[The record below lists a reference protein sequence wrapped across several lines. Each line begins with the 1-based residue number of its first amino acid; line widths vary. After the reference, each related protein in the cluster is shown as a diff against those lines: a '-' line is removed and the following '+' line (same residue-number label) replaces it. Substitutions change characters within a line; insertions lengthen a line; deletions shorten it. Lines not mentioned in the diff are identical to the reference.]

1 MLGRTLVLLIDG
13 HKADLA
19 ETARLLHA
27 NSYDTAEADDGLS
40 GLRQFFNLHP
50 DIVIIDLGVN
60 EMSGWKVARRI
71 REMSDVPVIITAG
84 DATNEDVTH
93 ALDLGV
99 EGFLTKPYDTREL
112 IARLNSIRTRSM
124 QTDEDKWVYQHNG
137 LTVDLRSCEVFVHGE
152 EVGLTSTEYR
162 LLTYL
167 IDRRG
172 WVLSHDQILS
182 HVWGSDYIGEK
193 SQVKLYIWYLRQKLE
208 NDPRHPELIVTR
220 RGLGYSFV
228 G

>member
-1 MLGRTLVLLIDG
+1 MLGRNLVLLIDG
-13 HKADLA
+13 NKSDLA

-27 NSYDTAEADDGLS
+27 NSFDTAEADDGLS

-50 DIVIIDLGVN
+50 DIVIVDLDVS
-60 EMSGWKVARRI
+60 EMLGWKVVNRI
-71 REMSDVPVIITAG
+71 REMSDVPVIVTSSE
-84 DATNEDVTH
+84 ATNEDVTR
-93 ALDLGV
+93 ALDIGI
-99 EGFLTKPYDTREL
+99 EGFLAKPYDPREL
-112 IARLNSIRTRSM
+112 IRRLNSIQNRSM
-124 QTDEDKWVYQHNG
+124 ETDEKKWVYQRNG
-137 LTVDLRSCEVFVHGE
+137 LTVDLRSCEVFVQGE

-172 WVLSHDQILS
+172 WVLSQDQILS
-182 HVWGSDYIGEK
+182 HVWGSDYVGEK

-208 NDPRHPELIVTR
+208 SDPRNPQLIVTR
-220 RGLGYSFV
+220 RGLGYTFV